1 MLKEQLLA
9 EVQTIELPAVEL
21 DSIFESV
28 DLSDEVKANF
38 TTVFEQAVKSGAV
51 KLAES
56 HINLIAEKA
65 DLMVEEQ
72 VNERAHQ
79 IEEKLYEDTNKYF
92 DHIANEWMVENKEA
106 VSRDIKADLFE
117 SLVVGLK
124 EVFIEHNVI
133 IPEKQV
139 DVVAELEEEI
149 VEHQTEIKKLFET
162 NQIQAKEIADM
173 KRTAC
178 IAEKTLGLTE
188 SQIEK
193 VQNLI
198 EGLTYS
204 DKFESKLTA
213 IVEMVAT
220 KKEKTEDESKKT
232 TDVTKDDFKPTNE
245 EFDPAKSAMNKY
257 VQAAKALN

>member
-56 HINLIAEKA
+56 HINQIAEKA
-65 DLMVEEQ
+65 DLMVEEKVQ
-72 VNERAHQ
+72 ARTLE
-79 IEEKLYEDTNKYF
+79 IEEKLYEDTDKYF
-92 DHIANEWMVENKEA
+92 GHIAEEWLHENKES

-139 DVVAELEEEI
+139 DVVAELEEEL
-149 VEHQTEIKKLFET
+149 VEHQAEIKKLFES
-162 NQIQAKEIADM
+162 NQEQAKQIADM

-178 IAEKTLGLTE
+178 IAEKTVGLTE

-198 EGLTYS
+198 EGLPYS
-204 DKFESKLTA
+204 DKFETKLVA
-213 IVEMVAT
+213 IVEMVST
-220 KKEKTEDESKKT
+220 KKEKDGEGEKKT
-232 TDVTKDDFKPTNE
+232 TETKDDFKPVTENVPE
-245 EFDPAKSAMNKY
+245 NKKSPMDKY